1 MVIRILALLLILAL
15 SSCSV
20 HQVQERDAALK
31 TVLQQLPITTN
42 QAVVVSNQ
50 SWEST
55 TAQLQRYQR
64 QPANHNKAITSRWY
78 KVGEAMLV
86 QLGRSG
92 LAWGAG
98 LHQLPNKA
106 LIKKEGDGNAPA
118 GIFAFGTAFGYG
130 NRPLGIQLPYRKA
143 DAHDYYID
151 DVQSADYNQWRRFV
165 SHQADGAKQQWQSFE
180 RMRRDD
186 HLYELGLEVM
196 HNKSPVVAGQGS
208 AIFLHIWKTPETPTA
223 GCTAMAKANLLTVLR
238 WLDPKQQPLLV
249 QMPQQGMKKVKFSP

>member
-1 MVIRILALLLILAL
+1 MIRIFALLWVVALAG
-15 SSCSV
+15 CSV
-20 HQVQERDAALK
+20 QSLQERDTALK
-31 TVLQQLPITTN
+31 AVLQQLPITTN

-50 SWEST
+50 SWDST
-55 TAQLQRYQR
+55 KAHLQRYQR
-64 QPANHNKAITSRWY
+64 QLVNHNTSTASHWQ
-78 KVGEAMLV
+78 KVGAAIPV

-98 LHQLPNKA
+98 LHQIPRKA
-106 LIKKEGDGNAPA
+106 LLKKEGDGKAPA

-130 NRPLGIQLPYRKA
+130 DRPSGIKLPYRKA
-143 DAHDYYID
+143 DVHDYYID
-151 DVQSADYNQWRRFV
+151 DVQSADYNQWRRLV
-165 SHQADGAKQQWQSFE
+165 SHQTTAAKQHWQSFE

-208 AIFLHIWKTPETPTA
+208 AIFLHLWKTPDTPTA
-223 GCTAMAKANLLTVLR
+223 GCTAMDKTNLITVLR

-249 QMPQQGMKKVKFSP
+249 QMPQQGMKQVKLKP